1 MSSIRPGIHGDT
13 VHVGI
18 LPFQE
23 WVTELSNDFV
33 LSEDEESTIV
43 PLTDNSHQRF
53 ITGRVIDVIQQ
64 GKREFVCSVSASTDA
79 SE

>member
-23 WVTELSNDFV
+23 WVTELSNDIV
-33 LSEDEESTIV
+33 LSDEEELNVV
-43 PLTDNSHQRF
+43 PSTDNSHQHF